1 MKKLRHLLLI
11 LFLPSIVLSQETR
24 TEELSEV
31 VVTAVN
37 YKYLSSTDAEEI
49 PIPVKLLKRKVA
61 AYDVTQSELYEDDYP
76 FYTVSFYIPEGKIV
90 AVYDEEG
97 NIIKTIERF
106 KDLELP
112 KEVETALKKRYKGWE
127 VVEDVYLIEYNNKKG
142 VNRTFKVTLKKGRKT
157 QKVKLDETG
166 RFL

>member
-1 MKKLRHLLLI
+1 MKKIPHLLLI
-11 LFLPSIVLSQETR
+11 LFLPSMVLSQETR

-106 KDLELP
+106 KDLQLP

-127 VVEDVYLIEYNNKKG
+127 AVEDVYLIEYNNKKG
-142 VNRTFKVTLKKGRKT
+142 VNRTFKVTLIKGKKT